1 MQNRVEAFLTTI
13 EEQEVVAAIREAEN
27 STSGEIRVHIESSS
41 NGDVDA
47 RALEVFSMLKMH
59 NTRLQN
65 GVLIYVSV
73 EEKAFAIYGDK
84 GINNIVSSTFWDD
97 TITLMKTHFK
107 KGNFKQGLVDG
118 ILKAGQELQ
127 AHFPWNTTNDLD
139 ELSNT
144 ISKG

>member
-1 MQNRVEAFLTTI
+1 MQNIVEAFLTTI
-13 EEQEVVAAIREAEN
+13 EEQEVVAAIREAEKN
-27 STSGEIRVHIESSS
+27 TSGEIRVHIENTS

-47 RALEVFSMLKMH
+47 RALEVFSMLKMY

-65 GVLIYVSV
+65 GVLIYISV

-84 GINNIVSSTFWDD
+84 GINTIVSSTFWDD
-97 TITLMKTHFK
+97 TIALMKSHFK
-107 KGNFKQGLVDG
+107 QGDFKQGLVDG

-127 AHFPWNTTNDLD
+127 THFPWDATNDID
-139 ELSNT
+139 ELPNT